1 MAGALSDVIP
11 LALVVALSPLPVL
24 AALLMLLS
32 AHELANARAFLLGWT
47 TSLAAVTTAAVL
59 AGASVHA
66 SDPPLLVRAGEGV
79 TGAALL
85 VVAGLAW
92 RGRRRPSL
100 RGSRWLAAVDGITAP
115 RACGLA
121 VALVLLNV
129 KVAAITVAAG
139 TVISDAAL
147 PAGQTAMAVAAHTAL
162 AGAAV
167 GGAGAGAAGARPR
180 AGPRLRRLHD
190 WFERNGTAIVAVWA
204 AGAGVLFVV
213 TALARA

>member
-11 LALVVALSPLPVL
+11 LALVVALSPLPILVL
-24 AALLMLLS
+24 LLMLLS

-59 AGASVHA
+59 AGVSLHA
-66 SDPPLLVRAGEGV
+66 SDPPLLVRVGEGV

-85 VVAGLAW
+85 VVAVLAW
-92 RGRRRPSL
+92 RGRRRPAL

-129 KVAAITVAAG
+129 KVAAIPLAAG

-147 PAGQTAMAVAAHTAL
+147 PAGQTAMAVAVYTAL
-162 AGAAV
+162 ASATIAV
-167 GGAGAGAAGARPR
+167 PVAVAVVAGPR
-180 AGPRLRRLHD
+180 AEPRLRRWHD

-204 AGAGVLFVV
+204 AVAGVLFVV

>member
-11 LALVVALSPLPVL
+11 LALVVALSPLPILVM
-24 AALLMLLS
+24 LLMLLS

-59 AGASVHA
+59 AGVSLHA
-66 SDPPLLVRAGEGV
+66 SDPPSPVRAGEGV

-85 VVAGLAW
+85 VVAVLAW

-121 VALVLLNV
+121 GARVLLNV
-129 KVAAITVAAG
+129 KVAAIPLAAG

-147 PAGQTAMAVAAHTAL
+147 PAGQTAVAVAVYTAL
-162 AGAAV
+162 ASATIAATV
-167 GGAGAGAAGARPR
+167 AVAVV
-180 AGPRLRRLHD
+180 AGPRARRRVRRWHD
-190 WFERNGTAIVAVWA
+190 WFGRNGTPIVAVWA
-204 AGAGVLFVV
+204 PVAGVLFVV